1 MGGGQKS
8 GGHHTGGK
16 GKITSSLGFLVGFG
30 VAAKFFVDVSVQLFQ
45 PFLPVLAAG
54 MGVSV
59 VTMGRLVSVRNLMGL
74 SAPLLGSLADR
85 FGYKMIMRLG
95 LVLAG
100 AGFVLLATDIGFA
113 LVLIGMVVFYLIPIE
128 TGLMTAI
135 THPDAYTG
143 NYPYLPPALENISLQ
158 PFANAIDALSQGM
171 INSAILVVPATI
183 LSGLFGSMAAY
194 GLTTVDWRGQVG
206 IYMLFVAGIFIPYQA
221 VLVPLTQFWYNIVP
235 LQDWVEM
242 IAPMVP
248 FLKDYHWKLV
258 ALIITHTAYGIPI
271 TTLLFRAHYKKLSD
285 EMVEA
290 ARLDG
295 ASIRRIY
302 RRIILPLSIP
312 MFAVVFIYQ
321 FTQIW
326 NDLLFALTIVQF
338 GDASVVTQDL
348 VGIGVSQEG
357 TNFPLRMA
365 SALVAALPT
374 LLVYIVFGDKFA
386 KGVTA

>member
-1 MGGGQKS
+1 MSQETAADAD
-8 GGHHTGGK
+8 TG
-16 GKITSSLGFLVGFG
+16 
-30 VAAKFFVDVSVQLFQ
+30 
-45 PFLPVLAAG
+45 LPLK
-54 MGVSV
+54 
-59 VTMGRLVSVRNLMGL
+59 RIGL
-74 SAPLLGSLADR
+74 YA
-85 FGYKMIMRLG
+85 
-95 LVLAG
+95 
-100 AGFVLLATDIGFA
+100 
-113 LVLIGMVVFYLIPIE
+113 VLIGMVVFYLIPIE

-143 NYPYLPPALENISLQ
+143 NYPYLPPAPGDISLQ
-158 PFANAIDALSQGM
+158 PFANAVDALSQGM
-171 INSAILVVPATI
+171 INSVILVVPATI

-194 GLTTVDWRGQVG
+194 GLTTVDWRGQIG

-248 FLKDYHWKLV
+248 FFKDYHWKLV

-271 TTLLFRAHYKKLSD
+271 CTLLFRAHYKKLSD

-338 GDASVVTQDL
+338 GDAAVVTQDL

-374 LLVYIVFGDKFA
+374 LLVYIVFGDRFA

>member
-1 MGGGQKS
+1 MSQQ
-8 GGHHTGGK
+8 T
-16 GKITSSLGFLVGFG
+16 
-30 VAAKFFVDVSVQLFQ
+30 AADSDAG
-45 PFLPVLAAG
+45 LPLK
-54 MGVSV
+54 
-59 VTMGRLVSVRNLMGL
+59 RIGL
-74 SAPLLGSLADR
+74 YA
-85 FGYKMIMRLG
+85 
-95 LVLAG
+95 
-100 AGFVLLATDIGFA
+100 
-113 LVLIGMVVFYLIPIE
+113 VLIGMIVFYLIPIE

-143 NYPYLPPALENISLQ
+143 GHPYLPPAPGDISLQ
-158 PFANAIDALSQGM
+158 PFTNAVDALGQGM
-171 INSAILVVPATI
+171 VNSVILVVPATI

-194 GLTTVDWRGQVG
+194 GLTTVDWRGQIG

-242 IAPMVP
+242 IAPMIP
-248 FLKDYHWKLV
+248 FFQDYHWKLV

-271 TTLLFRAHYKKLSD
+271 CTLLFRAHYKKLSD

-295 ASIRRIY
+295 ASIQRIY

-338 GDASVVTQDL
+338 GDAAVVTQDL